1 MSDVH
6 PCPVIVLR
14 LGHRVPRDKRVTT
27 HVCLVARAFGAQG
40 VFIAGDYDP
49 SVIETVTKLTE
60 KWGGPFWVEF
70 TASPE
75 KLVDCY
81 KQKGWLIVHLTM
93 YGLPIH
99 EVLPSIKQR
108 RRTGMLVVV
117 GAEKVPLWA
126 FEKADYNVAIGNQ
139 PHSEVAALAIFLDRL
154 SEGRWVNL
162 SFKGAKIRVVPT
174 PRGKRVEY
182 LGH

>member
-75 KLVDCY
+75 KLVDSY
-81 KQKGWLIVHLTM
+81 KQKG
-93 YGLPIH
+93 
-99 EVLPSIKQR
+99 
-108 RRTGMLVVV
+108 
-117 GAEKVPLWA
+117 
-126 FEKADYNVAIGNQ
+126 
-139 PHSEVAALAIFLDRL
+139 
-154 SEGRWVNL
+154 
-162 SFKGAKIRVVPT
+162 
-174 PRGKRVEY
+174 
-182 LGH
+182 